1 MPVNRLEIKNVYKKY
16 NNQEGYVLNNIS
28 LNIVEGEFVSIMGRS
43 GSGKTT
49 LLNSISTIDR
59 INEGCILYGNVDIS
73 KLTDSE
79 ASEFRKNE
87 IGFVFQEYM
96 LLDSL
101 TVRENISV
109 SLSLKKIDKK
119 EIDKKIHD
127 YARLIGIYDLLEMYP
142 YQLSGGQK
150 QKVSIVRAIIKDPII
165 LLTDEPT
172 GALDLESSKNIMQV
186 LKNINKVF
194 NITIV
199 MVTHDIISACYSDRV
214 VLLKDGKIRREIYK
228 ESSRNFHDDIL
239 NLLVDL
245 GE

>member
-109 SLSLKKIDKK
+109 ALSLKKIDKK

-214 VLLKDGKIRREIYK
+214 VLLKTEK
-228 ESSRNFHDDIL
+228 
-239 NLLVDL
+239 
-245 GE
+245 